1 MPETLGFALS
11 DSPVGLAAW
20 VVEKFQKWSDPD
32 APLETKF
39 ARDDLLSNVM
49 IYWLTNS
56 ITSSM
61 RLYRETLQSR
71 EAVATF
77 FVPVP
82 AAVPT
87 ALSLF
92 PHELFPPAD
101 TQVARHFPGLVR
113 GLFAKHAKGGHF
125 AALEETA
132 ALTADLLGLVRAIDA

>member
-11 DSPVGLAAW
+11 DSPVGLASW
-20 VVEKFQKWSDPD
+20 VIEKFQKWSDPD

-87 ALSLF
+87 APL
-92 PHELFPPAD
+92 
-101 TQVARHFPGLVR
+101 R
-113 GLFAKHAKGGHF
+113 
-125 AALEETA
+125 AAQ
-132 ALTADLLGLVRAIDA
+132 RK